1 LIALAFQFARFSWG
15 SVSLSTASIDL
26 DLSMLDGISIS
37 MLIVTRPNEIAADFS
52 DPDNVTL
59 AVVQRDSIAECE
71 EDAKAGEDGVVKIE
85 FILEMILLTLRFV
98 L

>member
-1 LIALAFQFARFSWG
+1 MDLAF
-15 SVSLSTASIDL
+15 
-26 DLSMLDGISIS
+26 SMLDGISIS
-37 MLIVTRPNEIAADFS
+37 MLIVIRPNEIAADFS